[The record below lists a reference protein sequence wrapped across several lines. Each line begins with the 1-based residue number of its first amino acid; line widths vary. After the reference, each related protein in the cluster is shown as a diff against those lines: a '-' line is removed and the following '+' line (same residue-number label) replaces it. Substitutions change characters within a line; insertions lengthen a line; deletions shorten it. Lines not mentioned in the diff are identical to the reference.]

1 MAKGKGT
8 YGKKVGHSPKKVS
21 SLAGGYPPPDLFRH
35 ASLYRFKAQTFDPLQ
50 TLYFHQLIERPLH
63 DFFCVLPERNHALF

>member
-21 SLAGGYPPPDLFRH
+21 SLAGGIPHQIYLGMRRFIDLKPRH
-35 ASLYRFKAQTFDPLQ
+35 LTHYRPYIF
-50 TLYFHQLIERPLH
+50 I
-63 DFFCVLPERNHALF
+63 N

>member
-8 YGKKVGHSPKKVS
+8 YGKKVGHSPKKS
-21 SLAGGYPPPDLFRH
+21 EQSGGGYPPPDLFRH

-63 DFFCVLPERNHALF
+63 DFFCVPPERKHALF